1 MSDTIKTI
9 LSIIG
14 VVILSVFIALCISIC
29 IPSFRNKVNNA
40 LGGVPENEY
49 NQSIIEKNNLYLE
62 IETYSQKINNLND
75 EKQALL
81 NKIAELD
88 LTIAENQQL
97 LLEYRQE
104 INNLNSQISELTHR
118 LNSISV
124 QLGDAS
130 VEYICTNYNIF
141 LPFFDDYGNYT
152 GHGAYCS
159 NNNGEMIVSGYYIK
173 DRFQY
178 EFNDMLDRIER
189 AKNSSF
195 RITLDEFHNYN
206 VVIGNS
212 ANLFNAFDR
221 EYTINTDCSVSLE
234 ISFDNE
240 IINIADLET
249 LIQNDCSYIYNFEYN
264 ASFDSNECVDTLK
277 AIITINTVS

>member
-1 MSDTIKTI
+1 MSDNIKTT

-14 VVILSVFIALCISIC
+14 SIIIALFISFCIAMC
-29 IPSFRNKVNNA
+29 IPSFRNKVNTILNV
-40 LGGVPENEY
+40 VPEKEFIQTVDEN
-49 NQSIIEKNNLYLE
+49 KNLYLE

-81 NKIAELD
+81 DKIAQLD

-104 INNLNSQISELTHR
+104 IKNLNSQISELTHR

-130 VEYICTNYNIF
+130 VEYICTNYNVF

-159 NNNGEMIVSGYYIK
+159 NSNGEMNVSGYYIK

-178 EFNDMLDRIER
+178 EFNDMLNRIER

-206 VVIGNS
+206 VVIGNTG
-212 ANLFNAFDR
+212 NMFNAFDR
-221 EYTINTDCSVSLE
+221 EYTINTDSSISLE

-240 IINIADLET
+240 IVDIADIET
-249 LIQNDCSYIYNFEYN
+249 LIQNDCSYLYNFEYN

-277 AIITINTVS
+277 AIITIKTIQ